1 MLAHRDF
8 VPFQICCH
16 TFSHLHGL
24 AARPQDLQKVC
35 ILLEQQLKADQGIL
49 ACSPRLCLSVSTRS
63 IACALLGAYTCTT
76 LHYFGTFFVVMFV
89 NLKYVRPLVAFTI
102 KMKFILRYLAWSIS
116 CGSKM
121 TSGSIFLKEILIC
134 EIFSFHLAKL
144 NLLYFKISRY
154 VCNFSSGSLNNPDA
168 DNPDAACLLS

>member
-1 MLAHRDF
+1 MDWQPDHKTYRRSASSWSSSSKLTRASWLAPH
-8 VPFQICCH
+8 V
-16 TFSHLHGL
+16 
-24 AARPQDLQKVC
+24 
-35 ILLEQQLKADQGIL
+35 
-49 ACSPRLCLSVSTRS
+49 SVS
-63 IACALLGAYTCTT
+63 AFPHAALHVHFLVHIRVQLYIT
-76 LHYFGTFFVVMFV
+76 LVLFFVVMFV